1 MGSGVDLAHHLA
13 RSACSRN
20 FSGCGSMPPK
30 TACNPICVKF
40 LRSVETLPETRVVYR
55 SASCAQRKGD
65 LVLNKVKVK
74 IAKKSPALAAGLSE
88 ADRISG

>member
-1 MGSGVDLAHHLA
+1 
-13 RSACSRN
+13 
-20 FSGCGSMPPK
+20 MPPK